1 MVKSVEQARGH
12 SDHQNEDEDDVNR
25 TEIEL
30 LMNSLTLSG
39 SHPITKTVYI
49 NEHDELVWPVI
60 FLYPEYS
67 QSEVV
72 LEFNENS
79 RQVMIIFSE
88 Y

>member
-1 MVKSVEQARGH
+1 MVKSPEQARGY
-12 SDHQNEDEDDVNR
+12 SEQQNEDEDEDEDNQ

-30 LMNSLTLSG
+30 FMSYLTLSG

-60 FLYPEYS
+60 FLYPEYG

-72 LEFNENS
+72 MEFNEKS
-79 RQVMIIFSE
+79 R
-88 Y
+88 